1 MNWNTEIDA
10 GSETKAV
17 NKFQLELVVDKA
29 QPTMDPGFYS

>member
-10 GSETKAV
+10 GSETKEV
-17 NKFQLELVVDKA
+17 NKFQLERVVDKT